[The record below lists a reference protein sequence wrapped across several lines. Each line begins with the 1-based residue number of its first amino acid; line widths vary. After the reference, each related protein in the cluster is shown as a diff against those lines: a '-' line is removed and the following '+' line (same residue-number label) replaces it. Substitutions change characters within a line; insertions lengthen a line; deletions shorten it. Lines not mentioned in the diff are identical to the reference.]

1 MTEVA
6 ILRGKSEGFQREKQ
20 RIIDYTRPIHRKGEY
35 NMHFLPVLAKMNIG
49 CRKAAAPNKG
59 AAAFFCSTEFFLLR
73 HIAPLFKNH
82 FFAVNAS
89 KKA

>member
-1 MTEVA
+1 
-6 ILRGKSEGFQREKQ
+6 
-20 RIIDYTRPIHRKGEY
+20 
-35 NMHFLPVLAKMNIG
+35 MHFLPVLAKMNIG

>member
-1 MTEVA
+1 MRLLL
-6 ILRGKSEGFQREKQ
+6 ILA
-20 RIIDYTRPIHRKGEY
+20 
-35 NMHFLPVLAKMNIG
+35 NLNIG

-59 AAAFFCSTEFFLLR
+59 VAAFFRSTEFSVLR

-82 FFAVNAS
+82 LFAENAS